1 VPLVVRGFTG
11 SMVKLH
17 YYQTTEVMA
26 RRSWPAYTSS
36 QMVAD
41 VEFAVSRSQKPS

>member
-1 VPLVVRGFTG
+1 LVVQGFIG

-17 YYQTTEVMA
+17 HYQTTEVMA
-26 RRSWPAYTSS
+26 RRFWPAYTSS
-36 QMVAD
+36 QMAAD